1 MDSLGWMTKTP
12 WGDSEELRSSRLR
25 PGFRLPRESVERNQR
40 WRLMAAMVAVVA
52 ERGYEGTTVAHV
64 VELSGVSRTAFYR
77 QFANKEACFVATV
90 DAVLEFASA
99 AVSGAWRQPGSW
111 NERLRGAFEAFVDQ
125 ILSQPA
131 AARVGFIDAYVAGAN
146 AIEHVDQG
154 VAMFTRMVQQSFDES
169 PERAQ
174 MPSAVVRAVVGGV
187 HKVIATRLRR
197 GDVESLPATVPNLWE
212 WAIAYETPAVPL
224 RQRKI
229 RTAKPTP
236 SRFAPTNQVERI
248 CAGMA
253 AVCAEKGYAAAKI
266 EDVVAAASVSLS
278 TFYDHFAT
286 KEEAFIAA
294 YDVGLMQASAAAI
307 PAFQRE
313 SDWRYGTRAFAEAML
328 GHLSAEPDWARMGIV
343 EALAA
348 GPRALERRD
357 DAIMAYAALLQPG
370 FKSRP
375 DLPPIVAEAISG
387 GIYALM
393 YDHIRTRGSARLLE
407 LQPVTTFFGLAPFV
421 GVDEAVAIANERPHG
436 RSRSLS

>member
-1 MDSLGWMTKTP
+1 MTKTP
-12 WGDSEELRSSRLR
+12 WGDSEELRSNRLR

-90 DAVLEFASA
+90 DAVLEFAGT
-99 AVSGAWRQPGSW
+99 AVAEAWRRPGSW

-154 VAMFTRMVQQSFDES
+154 VVMFARMVQQSFEES
-169 PERAQ
+169 PERAK
-174 MPSAVVRAVVGGV
+174 MPPALVRALVGGI

-197 GDVESLPATVPNLWE
+197 GDVEALPALMPDLWE
-212 WAIAYETPAVPL
+212 WAIAYEAPTVPL

-229 RTAKPTP
+229 RVANPAP
-236 SRFAPTNQVERI
+236 SRFTPANQVERI

-253 AVCAEKGYAAAKI
+253 VVCADRGYAATKI

-286 KEEAFIAA
+286 KEAAFVAA

-313 SDWRYGTRAFAEAML
+313 GDWRYGTRAFAEAML
-328 GHLSAEPDWARMGIV
+328 GHLSAESDWARMGIV

-357 DAIMAYAALLQPG
+357 DAVMAYAALLQQG
-370 FKSRP
+370 FESRP
-375 DLPPIVAEAISG
+375 DVPPIAAEAISG
-387 GIYALM
+387 GIYALI
-393 YDHIRTRGSARLLE
+393 YDHIRTRGTDRLLE
-407 LQPVTTFFGLAPFV
+407 LQPVTTFFGLVPFV
-421 GVDEAVAIANERPHG
+421 GVEEAVAIANERPRG
-436 RSRSLS
+436 RSRSTS